1 MDISTTESLPTS
13 SESTEISE
21 FTEYSYTVNS
31 SEINMETT
39 MIDSDISS
47 SVMYQTG
54 NQNYFTFSVIVG
66 LSITIACILACCL
79 CACFGYFKKR
89 GELWALRHP
98 EEMEKIHHIKR
109 NKQCYKEWVKEG
121 KYEDFVNSIE
131 KYRQECVEW
140 LNEISKLKEEIKEN
154 KLKHNVSGNRSMP
167 NVSLAPFGNLSWLI
181 SNSNSNRLPVIKDEN
196 EID

>member
-89 GELWALRHP
+89 GELCALRHP
-98 EEMEKIHHIKR
+98 EEMEKIHCIKR
-109 NKQCYKEWVKEG
+109 DKQHYKEWVKEG
-121 KYEDFVNSIE
+121 KYKDFVNSIE

-167 NVSLAPFGNLSWLI
+167 NISLAPFGNLS
-181 SNSNSNRLPVIKDEN
+181 
-196 EID
+196 